1 MEVGIYTI
9 KDTLFSGEATK
20 LIVKTTTGEITIL
33 PNHLPIVTKL
43 AEGIARVFEKD
54 GEEKKIPIKAGV
66 LEVRPE
72 SRVVILASA

>member
-20 LIVKTTTGEITIL
+20 LILKTTTGEITIL

-43 AEGIARVFEKD
+43 AEGIVRVFEKG
-54 GEEKKIPIKAGV
+54 GEENKISIKAGV